1 MKPEAMSHAAI
12 PQDTAP
18 PSGGALARFRLRAYG
33 LLLLLLPTLSACAAL
48 FAYTRS
54 SDSIKIPHSVHERA
68 KVGCLS
74 CHEEIYDAGSLGPNY
89 RPPEQKCL
97 ECHREKKE
105 RGECSFCHTEVQK
118 AAPYPRREPTIVMSH
133 ASHIERVKEDCSV
146 CHKSLPQISG
156 HGADA
161 TRVPGEPPRM
171 QACLSCHE
179 HQADYD
185 AARCQKCHRDL
196 ARYQLKPVSAFSHEG
211 NFVKAHARIAR
222 GATAGCAQCHE
233 QTFCADCHASTVAT
247 KIEIKFPE
255 RVGSDFIHR
264 NDFLGRHAV
273 EARLDAAMCQRCHG
287 PSYCQGCHAAQS
299 LSAAATDPRSPH
311 PPGWSIPSSSQF
323 HGTAARRDIAA
334 CASCHDQGP
343 NTSCI
348 RCHKVGGSGGNPHPI
363 SWLQQHSHDEIH
375 RNSMCLYCH
384 L

>member
-1 MKPEAMSHAAI
+1 MREPGPELSPA
-12 PQDTAP
+12 
-18 PSGGALARFRLRAYG
+18 GAEV
-33 LLLLLLPTLSACAAL
+33 P
-48 FAYTRS
+48 
-54 SDSIKIPHSVHERA
+54 
-68 KVGCLS
+68 
-74 CHEEIYDAGSLGPNY
+74 
-89 RPPEQKCL
+89 
-97 ECHREKKE
+97 ECHREEE

-118 AAPYPRREPTIVMSH
+118 AAPYRA
-133 ASHIERVKEDCSV
+133 ASDHRHVARQPHRARQEDCSV

-222 GATAGCAQCHE
+222 GATTGCAQCHE

-255 RVGSDFIHR
+255 RVGGDFIHR

-273 EARLDAAMCQRCHG
+273 EARLDAAMSALPRPQLLPG
-287 PSYCQGCHAAQS
+287 
-299 LSAAATDPRSPH
+299 LSCGAEPERRRHRPRSPH
-311 PPGWSIPSSSQF
+311 PGLEHPQLVTVSRHRG
-323 HGTAARRDIAA
+323 AARYRGLRLV
-334 CASCHDQGP
+334 SRPGSQHQLHSLSQGRRQRRQSP
-343 NTSCI
+343 
-348 RCHKVGGSGGNPHPI
+348 PI